1 MEKLIDAG
9 RIINTMGVKGAV
21 KIEPWADSPEFLLRF
36 KTFYIDGMPVAVRSS
51 RVVRGRFVQVF
62 FEGIDTPEKADA
74 LRGKVIYADRREAGL
89 EEGQYFIQD
98 LIGFDALD
106 GDGRPL
112 GKVADIMEMPGGR
125 LLVIRGG
132 REILVPMV
140 DAFILGR
147 DMEAG
152 TVTVNMM
159 EGL

>member
-36 KTFYIDGMPVAVRSS
+36 KTFYIDGMPVAVRFS
-51 RVVRGRFVQVF
+51 RVVRGRFVQVL